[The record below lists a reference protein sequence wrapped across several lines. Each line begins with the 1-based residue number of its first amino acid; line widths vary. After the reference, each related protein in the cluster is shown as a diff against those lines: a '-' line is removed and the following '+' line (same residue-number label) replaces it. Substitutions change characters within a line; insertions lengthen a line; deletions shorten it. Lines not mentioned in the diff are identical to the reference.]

1 MKNQNVDLL
10 RPLDD
15 SMAQSWIVAI
25 SDDDEEIEEGGE
37 EIDDE
42 SATQEDRELYK
53 DDFVSDAEQVKGD
66 EYFKFNSDE
75 EGFLE

>member
-42 SATQEDRELYK
+42 SATKEDIELHKVDYIYM
-53 DDFVSDAEQVKGD
+53 QG
-66 EYFKFNSDE
+66 
-75 EGFLE
+75 